1 MPDIGLIMDKS
12 FAHDPQTKLESD
24 NIACKM
30 QRWQK
35 IASCCA
41 RYVRYE
47 VAAGVA
53 KIAVLQDKNQTDSD

>member
-12 FAHDPQTKLESD
+12 FLCDAQTKLELD

-47 VAAGVA
+47 VTAGVA
-53 KIAVLQDKNQTDSD
+53 KIALL